1 MEKKAKIDFDKT
13 FKNYFHGMLAKGVY
27 LPPSAYESYFLNDA
41 ISYQDLDHTIN
52 SFGKISIFSCV
63 IQVFLQINNIFYN
76 LRMRP
81 TQQDSFRR
89 HNFLAIHCSFVT
101 LNPPKVYIF

>member
-1 MEKKAKIDFDKT
+1 MYAQEDTFDRYMSKKGLYVSLENARPVFSEVREEKVIK
-13 FKNYFHGMLAKGVY
+13 
-27 LPPSAYESYFLNDA
+27 SYPL
-41 ISYQDLDHTIN
+41 LLT
-52 SFGKISIFSCV
+52 
-63 IQVFLQINNIFYN
+63 INNIFYN

-89 HNFLAIHCSFVT
+89 HNFLAIHYSFVT